1 MVEKS
6 KLTLRTDEA
15 RLDAG
20 GASSSAS
27 SVWAPES
34 LDQMKSKSFQAA
46 KLGFV
51 AGAVIALK
59 KAKQLQLFTITSIA
73 DAEAKV
79 KDEDGNEVN
88 IAMDDFLDQYR
99 IHKGKVT
106 DVLPGWGPADHS
118 LWCHTAEAW
127 GTDIIK
133 GCIGYALRATYAK
146 NLQSLKVI
154 QLLINP
160 TSVKLVAPVKAGKL
174 NIVAVS
180 QRIDK
185 KQGAGSVA
193 LGHFEV
199 TPLKGASFYV
209 QPHFVAPLAKDGT
222 QNKAPFA
229 AAFWCVRTCEE
240 PKDANLFLASVA
252 VTVGSM
258 VINVPMLTNKVD
270 LRADVE
276 LQWCSSADEQPSVA
290 GKGAKKR
297 RT

>member
-6 KLTLRTDEA
+6 KLTSRTDEA
-15 RLDAG
+15 PLDAG

-27 SVWAPES
+27 SAWAPES

-59 KAKQLQLFTITSIA
+59 AKQLQLFTITSLT

-79 KDEDGNEVN
+79 KDEGGNEVN
-88 IAMDDFLDQYR
+88 IAMGDFLDQYR
-99 IHKGKVT
+99 LHKGKVT
-106 DVLPGWGPADHS
+106 DVLPGWSPGDHS
-118 LWCHTAEAW
+118 FWCHTSEAW
-127 GTDIIK
+127 GIDVVK

-146 NLQSLKVI
+146 HLQSLKLI

-160 TSVKLVAPVKAGKL
+160 TSVKLVAPAKAGKVNL
-174 NIVAVS
+174 VAVS

-185 KQGAGSVA
+185 KQGACSIA
-193 LGHFEV
+193 LGNFEV
-199 TPLKGASFYV
+199 TPLKSAMFYL

-229 AAFWCVRTCEE
+229 AAFWCVRKCDE
-240 PKDANLFLASVA
+240 PTDANLILSWVA
-252 VTVGSM
+252 VAVGSM

-270 LRADVE
+270 LRADAE
-276 LQWCSSADEQPSVA
+276 LQWCCGADEPPVDA